1 MLPSNGKTKEM
12 TVANPYIISGFL
24 WELSILV
31 DNADAIFDGV
41 QA

>member
-12 TVANPYIISGFL
+12 TVANPYIQWFFGTIY
-24 WELSILV
+24 II